1 MQGKSK
7 VLGAIS
13 ALVVVIVAVL
23 YMAGS
28 FSDKQPAGLKEMPV
42 TQYQGEKQQREA
54 AHLKCALLTAIRTHS
69 SQKEPSP
76 TPLHRS
82 SFTQLMGCQ

>member
-28 FSDKQPAGLKEMPV
+28 FSDKQSAGLKRFQLLNIKVRWSLLSCKLFREQSM
-42 TQYQGEKQQREA
+42 YQGV
-54 AHLKCALLTAIRTHS
+54 
-69 SQKEPSP
+69 
-76 TPLHRS
+76 
-82 SFTQLMGCQ
+82 